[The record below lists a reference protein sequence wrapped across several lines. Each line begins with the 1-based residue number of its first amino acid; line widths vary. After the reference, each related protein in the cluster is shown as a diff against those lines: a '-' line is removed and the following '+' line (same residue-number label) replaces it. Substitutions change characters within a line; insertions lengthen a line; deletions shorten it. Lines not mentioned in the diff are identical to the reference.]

1 MYNEKLLGWPRSSF
15 RFFLKMLPK
24 NMNKLFWPTQHH
36 FNQKRKKTGEGRRE
50 NERKEEEEEVFR
62 SLVCLSVYP
71 TTFLNPLPCAETQ
84 RNQMQALSSRN
95 SQPREVVGEGG
106 GEVGGDA
113 QMVRHM
119 LLYALSMRNPQSIRW
134 GPQGRLTK
142 TSIRRMWASWRAPE
156 TLLSRG
162 PARRRGVGYG
172 QQEASHPGPPER
184 PPRGADRGKGEDGS

>member
-1 MYNEKLLGWPRSSF
+1 MYNEKLVGWRRSPF
-15 RFFLKMLPK
+15 RVFLKMLPK

-106 GEVGGDA
+106 AEVGGDA
-113 QMVRHM
+113 HMVRHM

-134 GPQGRLTK
+134 GPQGEADKDFYKEDVGLLESTRDPAQQRSSK
-142 TSIRRMWASWRAPE
+142 KEGCWVWSAGGKSPRPSRE
-156 TLLSRG
+156 TTQRSR
-162 PARRRGVGYG
+162 
-172 QQEASHPGPPER
+172 Q
-184 PPRGADRGKGEDGS
+184 GEG

>member
-1 MYNEKLLGWPRSSF
+1 
-15 RFFLKMLPK
+15 
-24 NMNKLFWPTQHH
+24 
-36 FNQKRKKTGEGRRE
+36 
-50 NERKEEEEEVFR
+50 
-62 SLVCLSVYP
+62 
-71 TTFLNPLPCAETQ
+71 
-84 RNQMQALSSRN
+84 MQALSSRN

-119 LLYALSMRNPQSIRW
+119 LLYALSMWNPQSIRW
-134 GPQGRLTK
+134 GPQGEADK
-142 TSIRRMWASWRAPE
+142 DFYKE
-156 TLLSRG
+156 DVGLLESTRDPAQRG

>member
-1 MYNEKLLGWPRSSF
+1 MYNEKLLGWPRSPF

-119 LLYALSMRNPQSIRW
+119 LLYALSMWNPQSIRW
-134 GPQGRLTK
+134 GPQGEADKDFYKEDVGLLESTRDPAQQRSSK
-142 TSIRRMWASWRAPE
+142 KEGCRVWSAGGKSPRPSRE
-156 TLLSRG
+156 TTQRSR
-162 PARRRGVGYG
+162 
-172 QQEASHPGPPER
+172 Q
-184 PPRGADRGKGEDGS
+184 GEG